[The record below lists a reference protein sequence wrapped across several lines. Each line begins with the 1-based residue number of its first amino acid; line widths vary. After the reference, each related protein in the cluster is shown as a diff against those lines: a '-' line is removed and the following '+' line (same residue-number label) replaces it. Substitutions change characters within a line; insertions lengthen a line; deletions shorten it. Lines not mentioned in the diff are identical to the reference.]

1 MPLNSKIEVSLW
13 EPLLRGHE
21 AEGALQSLREI
32 AELLRNP
39 DQAQQVAPDAEYTAQ
54 PFSLGGGSA
63 GIALF
68 LAYLEKSGI
77 FPGVR
82 QAAFEQMNRAI
93 ETVASEFTRP
103 ALYAGFT
110 GVGWAAEHVT
120 KLLSESS
127 EDLNSDLDSAV
138 EQFVSVTPWKDDYD
152 LISGLVGLGIY
163 CLERDG
169 APVAKHAL
177 ELIVERLF
185 ETAEHSQDE
194 DVVTWFTP
202 PDLMIPM
209 QLERYPHGF
218 YNLGVAHGVPGIIAL
233 LGRTYSAGIAQ
244 DKAKWLLDRAVAWL
258 LKQRLPGTSVSCFA
272 DTISQGA
279 DTRHDCRLA
288 WCYGDAGIAAALL
301 LAARCTKTKSWEA
314 EALDVAQ
321 RSARRAPE
329 TCGATDACVCHGSA
343 GLAHIFN
350 RLYQATRDELYA
362 DAARYWLERTLQ
374 FRQPGKGA
382 AGYLSWG
389 MGADETIIELQPKL
403 GLIQGIAGIGLAL
416 LAAVSDVEPSWDR
429 VFQTDVPPTPNLHP

>member
-1 MPLNSKIEVSLW
+1 MLSTQNNTVW
-13 EPLLRGHE
+13 GPLLRGHQ
-21 AEGALQSLREI
+21 AEGVLQSLREI

-39 DQAQQVAPDAEYTAQ
+39 EQQSAVDDEFKGQ
-54 PFSLGGGSA
+54 PFSLGSGSA
-63 GIALF
+63 GIAVF
-68 LAYLEKSGI
+68 LAYIEKSGI
-77 FPGVR
+77 FPGFR
-82 QAAFEQMNRAI
+82 QAAFDQMNRAI
-93 ETVASEFTRP
+93 EAVASEYTRP
-103 ALYAGFT
+103 SLYGGFT
-110 GVGWAAEHVT
+110 GVAWAAEHVT

-138 EQFVSVTPWKDDYD
+138 EQFVSVSPWKDDYD

-185 ETAEHSQDE
+185 ETAERSKDE
-194 DVVTWFTP
+194 DTVTWFTP

-218 YNLGVAHGVPGIIAL
+218 YNLGLAHGVPGFIAL

-258 LKQRLPGTSVSCFA
+258 LKQRLPETSNSCFA

-279 DTRHDCRLA
+279 EVRQDCRLA
-288 WCYGDAGIAAALL
+288 WCYGDAGVVAALL
-301 LAARCTKTKSWEA
+301 LAARCTATKSWEA
-314 EALDVAQ
+314 EALDIAQ

-329 TCGATDACVCHGSA
+329 TCGVTDACVCHGSA

-350 RLYQATRDELYA
+350 RIYQATRDELYA
-362 DAARYWLERTLQ
+362 GAARFWLERALQ
-374 FRQPGKGA
+374 FREPGKGA

-389 MGADETIIELQPKL
+389 MGANETIELQPKL
-403 GLIQGIAGIGLAL
+403 GLIQGIAGVGLVL
-416 LAAVSDVEPSWDR
+416 LAAVSDLEPCWDR
-429 VFQTDVPPTPNLHP
+429 VFQTDVPPAPNFHP